1 MQIVA
6 VLGSPRLQGN
16 SSTIANRFL
25 EAAGRKG
32 AACQVFTLNKMKFKG
47 CQGCGSCKGKTEYCV
62 VEDDFSPVYEAIRTA
77 NVLLVASPV
86 YFGDISGQMKCFFDR
101 TYAFLNPDFSSR
113 LQPGKKAVVILTQG
127 HPDPALFG
135 DVFPRYE
142 QWLKIYG
149 FSEIELIRGVGLQE
163 AGAVSSRPDVL
174 AQAEAAVGRLVE

>member
-1 MQIVA
+1 
-6 VLGSPRLQGN
+6 
-16 SSTIANRFL
+16 
-25 EAAGRKG
+25 
-32 AACQVFTLNKMKFKG
+32 
-47 CQGCGSCKGKTEYCV
+47 
-62 VEDDFSPVYEAIRTA
+62 
-77 NVLLVASPV
+77 V